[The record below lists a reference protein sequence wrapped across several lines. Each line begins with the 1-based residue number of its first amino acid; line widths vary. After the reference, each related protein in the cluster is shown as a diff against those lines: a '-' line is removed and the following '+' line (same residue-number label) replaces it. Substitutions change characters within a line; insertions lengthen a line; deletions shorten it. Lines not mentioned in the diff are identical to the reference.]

1 MIELHY
7 SNGDPVQINEAGINR
22 IENPRDGE
30 TTRIV
35 LMDGSEVYVLED
47 MFAVMQM
54 IIDERMVEQ

>member
-7 SNGDPVQINEAGINR
+7 SNGDPVKINESEINR

-35 LMDGSEVYVLED
+35 LTDGSEVYVLED

>member
-7 SNGDPVQINEAGINR
+7 SNGDPVMVNEAEINR

-35 LMDGSEVYVLED
+35 LADGSEVYVLED
-47 MFAVMQM
+47 MFTVMQM
-54 IIDERMVEQ
+54 IIDERMV